1 MEISYYCM
9 KKYSCSNDPST
20 GRWYS
25 SDRKIN
31 ISAKTAREV
40 PWNDGVQVV
49 IAYDK
54 ETDEIKIKRL
64 VY

>member
-1 MEISYYCM
+1 M
-9 KKYSCSNDPST
+9 KKCSDDPST

-25 SDRKIN
+25 SGRKIN

-40 PWNDGVQVV
+40 LWDDGVQVV
-49 IAYDK
+49 VTYDK
-54 ETDEIKIKRL
+54 EKDEIKIKRL